1 MQPLGKLQMWL
12 YLPLTTRRCG
22 TLKMYLMQIVP
33 HRLVRF
39 SRSLENAGKVYLTAG
54 AMSYGIE
61 KEGNIEKHD
70 EYIEEHCAAVETQEE
85 DHAGVIKTP

>member
-1 MQPLGKLQMWL
+1 
-12 YLPLTTRRCG
+12 
-22 TLKMYLMQIVP
+22 
-33 HRLVRF
+33 
-39 SRSLENAGKVYLTAG
+39 
-54 AMSYGIE
+54 MSYGIE